1 MGVVAGA
8 NINDTGLVFSLDA
21 ANFRSYSGSGLTSN
35 GLVGGIGG
43 TLFNGVGFGST
54 NGGYF
59 IFDGSNDYIES
70 PHSEVLNISE
80 SITVEVWVYLTSL
93 SNSNDM
99 CLIAKYSNAGGAAN
113 QSWILFK
120 STTNYTSL
128 SPNATGGNN
137 EFVWLASSGG
147 NVSGTFVG
155 TGEQV
160 QVNTWYNVTA
170 LYNSSNEKIE
180 IYINGQLKSSTTR
193 TGQTSGVLQ
202 TNTRNLSIGSTPA
215 DGTRYIQGRISSAK
229 IYNRALTAQEIKQNY
244 NATKKRYG
252 L

>member
-1 MGVVAGA
+1 MGTKYNPSVVR
-8 NINDTGLVFSLDA
+8 NGLALYLDA
-21 ANFRSYSGSGLTSN
+21 ANPRSYSGSGLTIN

-43 TLFNGVGFGST
+43 TLVNGVGFTSSNNGS
-54 NGGYF
+54 F
-59 IFDGSNDYIES
+59 VFDGSNDYFES
-70 PHSEVLNISE
+70 PHSDALNISG
-80 SITVEVWVYLTSL
+80 SITVDVWIYLTSL

-99 CLIAKYSNAGGAAN
+99 CLIAKYSNAGGATN

-120 STTNYTSL
+120 STQSYASL
-128 SPNATGGNN
+128 SPNGTGGNN
-137 EFVWLASSGG
+137 EFVWLATSGG
-147 NVSGTFVG
+147 NTNGTFVG

-160 QVNTWYNVTA
+160 QANTWYNVTA

-215 DGTRYIQGRISSAK
+215 DGTRYVQGRIPSAK
-229 IYNRALTAQEIKQNY
+229 VYNRALSAQEILQNY
-244 NATKKRYG
+244 NATKQRY